1 MIIVDWE
8 EQQKKLIKL
17 KKAKDILSSN
27 ERIARMILVGDIDK
41 TTAKILS
48 QYINN
53 AIRCLE
59 ALQYEQ
65 QISELEDQIEDI
77 LGGGDIIHYE

>member
-1 MIIVDWE
+1 MDWE

-17 KKAKDILSSN
+17 KKAKDILATN
-27 ERIARMILVGDIDK
+27 ERVARMVLVGDIDK

-53 AIRCLE
+53 SIKCLE
-59 ALQYEQ
+59 LLQYED
-65 QISELEDQIEDI
+65 QIAELEQTINTI
-77 LGGGDIIHYE
+77 LGGGA

>member
-1 MIIVDWE
+1 MDWE

-17 KKAKDILSSN
+17 KTAKNILSTN
-27 ERIARMILVGDIDK
+27 ERIAKMVLVGDLDK

-53 AIRCLE
+53 AVKCLE
-59 ALQYEQ
+59 LLKYED
-65 QISELEDQIEDI
+65 QISQLEDQIEDI